1 MHHLDINKD
10 NLKSKNMSC
19 VKKGPWMVWFHADWC
34 GHCRNMDDEWHRMTK
49 INNEFN
55 TLKLENEAIKSS
67 PFKNEEIRGFP
78 TIIMVKNGKKVGEY
92 SDERNAESFLKHG
105 SKVLGRNL
113 VVRGGSRK
121 KSRKQKKTQRKN
133 SRKNSKRFFRKNLR
147 GGDVIS
153 SFENGLERLDNLIGN
168 THNNRN

>member
-1 MHHLDINKD
+1 MRHLDIHKN
-10 NLKSKNMSC
+10 NISKHKLSC
-19 VKKGPWMVWFHADWC
+19 VNKGPWMVWFHADWC
-34 GHCRNMDDEWHRMTK
+34 GHCRNMDGEWEAMTK
-49 INNEFN
+49 KNNSFN

-67 PFKNEEIRGFP
+67 PFKKEEIRGFP

-105 SKVLGRNL
+105 SKVLGRTL

-121 KSRKQKKTQRKN
+121 KSRKQIRRKRKI
-133 SRKNSKRFFRKNLR
+133 SRKNLK
-147 GGDVIS
+147 GGNGVIS
-153 SFENGLERLDNLIGN
+153 SFENGLEKLDNLIGN